1 MPASRSKV
9 CEEDLISE
17 LAKIG
22 AGAARRR
29 FLGCHPR
36 LVRRETVG
44 KLAPMVA
51 ARSRVDTQQALH
63 LAEAALL
70 IARRLRCKED
80 LALALRAKGN
90 ALHASGENRAAAEHH
105 DRACKLFESLE
116 LWKEAA
122 RTLSS
127 SIQPLNLIGEY
138 DRAFAAAE
146 RAREIFARLGEPARV
161 AGVDNNLGNV
171 LHRQDRFEEAMA
183 CYERAYAVL
192 SKHKQWEHVA
202 ITLHNM
208 AMCLISLNDFPRS
221 LDCYQKARELCV
233 RYHMPLLRRQ
243 ADYNIAYL
251 YYLRGEYSRSI
262 EMLLATRRLCERT
275 GDDYHQALC
284 HLDLSEIYLE
294 LNLVEEAREMARE
307 AFLGFKKLGMAYEA
321 AKALANEAIA
331 WGQQRKAAAALE
343 CLARARVMFARE
355 RNLVWP
361 RLLDLYQAVLLHRMG
376 SCSDARALCSEA
388 AEYFDGSVLTGKAAL
403 SRLLLARLAL
413 EAGDTDA
420 AQKETQ
426 RAAAK
431 LSHLEA
437 PVLAYESHLLF
448 GKIAQKRGR
457 AAVAHTAYREA
468 QEALEALR
476 TGLRNEELKISF
488 AKNRTQAYEGI
499 VDLYFDSQDGE
510 VSADEAFC
518 SIEAAKSRAMLEMIS
533 QSGRY
538 APLAEVT
545 RDEQARTIRSLREEL
560 NWYYH
565 RIELEQLRP
574 EEASRKRLEQL
585 QERARLREKEF
596 ARALRELPS
605 REREREFAE
614 ARSDWSL
621 AAIQTA
627 LPAGTALVEYYSA
640 GDRLVCAVVTR
651 DGLELRAVTRLARVA
666 PLLHLLRFQLSK
678 FRLGEAYAKQFGEAL
693 LGATLGH
700 LEELHAELVGP
711 LPSLDRYQHL
721 VFVPHGPLHY
731 LPFHALFNGSE
742 YLCDRHTVSYAPSA
756 ALFLVCQQ
764 KAPRANAS
772 SLVLGIPDERAPHI
786 LGEVQSVAA
795 LLPGART
802 LLGKQA
808 SAEVL
813 RKHGPGSAVLHI
825 ATHGVYRQD
834 NPMFSGIKLGD
845 GYLSLFDLYQT
856 RLGADLVTLSGCAT
870 GMNFVAEGDELLGLE
885 RGLFR
890 AGAASLLLS
899 LWDVHDHRTAEL
911 MQAFYRSYAVSGD
924 AAASLGEAMR
934 QLRDRCPHPY
944 FWAPFVLAGKVAAR

>member
-1 MPASRSKV
+1 MPAPRSKV
-9 CEEDLISE
+9 CEEDLILE
-17 LAKIG
+17 LAQIG
-22 AGAARRR
+22 GGAARRR

-36 LVRRETVG
+36 LVCRETVG

-51 ARSRVDTQQALH
+51 ARARVDARQALH

-70 IARRLRCKED
+70 IARRLRRKED

-105 DRACKLFESLE
+105 NRACKLFESLE

-127 SIQPLNLIGEY
+127 SIQPLNLTGKY

-146 RAREIFARLGEPARV
+146 RAREIFLRLGEPARV
-161 AGVDNNLGNV
+161 AGVDNNLGNI

-192 SKHKQWEHVA
+192 SKHGRWEHVA

-221 LDCYQKARELCV
+221 LDCYKKARELCV

-251 YYLRGEYSRSI
+251 YYLRGEYSRAI
-262 EMLLATRRLCERT
+262 EMLLATRRLCRRT

-294 LNLVEEAREMARE
+294 LNLAEEAREMARE
-307 AFLGFKKLGMAYEA
+307 AFLGFEKLGMAYEA
-321 AKALANEAIA
+321 AKGLANEAIA

-343 CLARARVMFARE
+343 CLARARGMFARE

-376 SCSDARALCSEA
+376 RCSDARALCAEA
-388 AEYFDGSVLTGKAAL
+388 AEYFDNSVLTGKAAL
-403 SRLLLARLAL
+403 SRLLLARFAL

-426 RAAAK
+426 RATAK

-437 PVLAYESHLLF
+437 PVLAYESHLLL

-457 AAVAHTAYREA
+457 VAVAHTAYREA
-468 QEALEALR
+468 QEVLEALR

-499 VDLYFDSQDGE
+499 VDLYFEAQGGE
-510 VSADEAFC
+510 VSAGEAFS

-533 QSGRY
+533 QSGRC
-538 APLAEVT
+538 APLAEVA

-565 RIELEQLRP
+565 RIELEQLRS
-574 EEASRKRLEQL
+574 EEASRKRIEQL
-585 QERARLREKEF
+585 QERARVREKEF
-596 ARALRELPS
+596 ARAVRELPS
-605 REREREFAE
+605 REHEREFSE
-614 ARSDWSL
+614 TRSDWPL

-651 DGLELRAVTRLARVA
+651 DGLELRAVTRLSRVA
-666 PLLHLLRFQLSK
+666 PLLQLLRFQLSK
-678 FRLGEAYAKQFGEAL
+678 FRLGEAYAKQFEEAL

-700 LEELHAELVGP
+700 LEELHAELVGRI
-711 LPSLDRYQHL
+711 PSVERYRHL

-756 ALFLVCQQ
+756 ALFLLCQQ
-764 KAPRANAS
+764 KAPRGNLT
-772 SLVLGIPDERAPHI
+772 SLVLGIPDQRAPHI

-795 LLPGART
+795 LLPEART
-802 LLGKQA
+802 FVGKQA
-808 SAEVL
+808 SGEVL
-813 RKHGPGSAVLHI
+813 RKYGPGSGVLHI

-870 GMNFVAEGDELLGLE
+870 GMNFVAAGDELLGLE

-899 LWDVHDHRTAEL
+899 LWDVHDHSTAEL

-934 QLRDRCPHPY
+934 QLRGRYPHPY